1 MNSLNHIKNNFH
13 KDGFVHIKKLFQKK
27 DIKSIF
33 SQINEIKNKS
43 IQVKNPNMHFTSDKK
58 LNTIHDINTFI
69 KSGPIIKISKDKKLI
84 KIVETILGEK
94 ASVRNIEFFLKPKK
108 TGMRSPFHQDNF
120 YWNFSDKEKALNAW
134 IACSNSNYNNGGV
147 CYYKKSHKLGILPHE
162 ISYLPGSS
170 QKVKQNYLNKIKLKR
185 IYPNLKVGD
194 CLIHHSEVIHG
205 SNVNKSNYDRVGL
218 VIGYKSTN
226 AVVNKKKIKK
236 YKKNLKKNIKFLKK
250 NKRA

>member
-1 MNSLNHIKNNFH
+1 MNKIKKEFNENGFAILRKSFSRKEIKILIENIEKIKKKSVKIKNPH
-13 KDGFVHIKKLFQKK
+13 LHYTK
-27 DIKSIF
+27 
-33 SQINEIKNKS
+33 
-43 IQVKNPNMHFTSDKK
+43 DKK
-58 LNTIHDINTFI
+58 INTIHNINRYI
-69 KSGPIIKISKDKKLI
+69 KKGPIIKMTKNKKILKTINFILNSKSK
-84 KIVETILGEK
+84 
-94 ASVRNIEFFLKPKK
+94 VRNIEFFLKPKK
-108 TGMRSPFHQDNF
+108 TGMSSPFHQDNF